1 MKFIF
6 QAVFGALSFV
16 PTQAIHHQSDIYYH
30 EKPILGASMW
40 HFSTEGLTI
49 YSPNGE
55 DILREHSKNMLCPK
69 YTSWRDD
76 SIINDCNYYA
86 WASDGHKYVWAG
98 SMAGDHHVQAFDIDT
113 GDYAGYID
121 TCSTPL
127 DMEYHPARQEM
138 YLRCAQA
145 TPDDGNPGEIDVFS
159 SSTLSAD
166 LPMISFNATVRPYG
180 RFAIHSAMG
189 PYGYS
194 LAYDQNFITEL
205 DLSAKTVSNTY
216 EIPDAYGGY
225 DTTYSPINQHIYFRA
240 RVCCTCG
247 VNNTNPDIEECG
259 RGPGK
264 PVMVKTG
271 PSKSTVEQPFG
282 ACGAGCEGSVADTI
296 GVVEFDTVNKKF
308 VDTHNIKEGTGF
320 GADPISS
327 PDGKWIVLL
336 PNDGGKY
343 VRILQAGPNGGSS
356 SSFNDVKDVMVDF
369 TGGTPGKTVISDFAF
384 VQDENRDIL
393 VLGAST
399 DNNIVLVDLRSD
411 SKTLTTRKLDLAPGV
426 VESTGGSS
434 RKLEWAVGTDYVW
447 VNGAESEEQ
456 YIINIPNSDINSAK
470 LVRTLGGIPSGN
482 MVFVNNYERMRA
494 VVHAASVT
502 ATATAAQDNII
513 VSANVNEMSSSS
525 SSSTGNSDNLGLAG
539 VILGSIGLVAG
550 LGAMVLVL
558 NKQGTPTSSLAV
570 PTPKRND
577 VEEAMSL
584 GSKQV
589 N

>member
-1 MKFIF
+1 MKFIL
-6 QAVFGALSFV
+6 QAVIGALSFV

-49 YSPNGE
+49 YSPSGE
-55 DILREHSKNMLCPK
+55 NVLKQHAKNMLCPE
-69 YTSWRDD
+69 YTSYRDD
-76 SIINDCNYYA
+76 SIVNDCNYYA
-86 WASDGHKYVWAG
+86 WASDGHRYVWAG

-145 TPDDGNPGEIDVFS
+145 TPENGNDGEIDVFS
-159 SSTLSAD
+159 SATLSAD
-166 LPMISFNATVRPYG
+166 IPMISFNATVRPYG

-194 LAYDQNFITEL
+194 LAYDQNFITEM

-216 EIPDAYGGY
+216 EIPNAYGGY
-225 DTTYSPINQHIYFRA
+225 DTTYSPINQHLYFRA

-247 VNNTNPDIEECG
+247 TNNTNPDIEECG

-271 PSKSTVEQPFG
+271 PSKSDVEQPYG
-282 ACGAGCEGSVADTI
+282 ACSAGCEGSLADTI

-308 VDTHNIKEGTGF
+308 VDTHNIKEGSGF

-343 VRILQAGPNGGSS
+343 VRILQPGPNGESS
-356 SSFNDVKDVMVDF
+356 ATFNDVKDVMVDF
-369 TGGTPGKTVISDFAF
+369 TGGTPGKIVISDFAF

-399 DNNIVLVDLRSD
+399 DNNIVLIDLRSD
-411 SKTLTTRKLDLAPGV
+411 SMTTRKIDLAPGV
-426 VESTGGSS
+426 AESTGGSS
-434 RKLEWAVGTDYVW
+434 RNLEWAVDTDYVW
-447 VNGAESEEQ
+447 VDGAESEEQ
-456 YIINIPNSDINSAK
+456 YIIKIPSDINSAK
-470 LVRTLGGIPSGN
+470 VDRTLGGIASGN
-482 MVFVNNYERMRA
+482 MMFVNNYERMRA
-494 VVHAASVT
+494 VVHAT
-502 ATATAAQDNII
+502 TAAAATQNTAI
-513 VSANVNEMSSSS
+513 VSISSADNDNEMSSSFS
-525 SSSTGNSDNLGLAG
+525 PDNNKSDKLGVAG
-539 VILGSIGLVAG
+539 VVLGSIGLVAG

-558 NKQGTPTSSLAV
+558 NKEPTSASSLAV
-570 PTPKRND
+570 PAPKRD